1 MKKRFLCLFVFIL
14 FSLSVYAENF
24 PDIKYKNIGNKDKI
38 AYDET
43 ADTWS
48 KKFDKKTTNYFIKT
62 KGFGEFYDYLYPNKN
77 FAFTT
82 SCEYEFIYNG
92 SLIGYSNRDLKF
104 YDIKFVN
111 NGLSKRELTREEIEK
126 ILPDY
131 HIIYLSDFSDKTNSY
146 KIKKHIGSLK
156 ILLVNDTNDT
166 FDDFRFSSGN
176 ASFKTFDLKGF
187 INVTKSGMIQFAK
200 NDSHINDKNWYVILV
215 R

>member
-1 MKKRFLCLFVFIL
+1 MKKIFLCLFVFIL
-14 FSLSVYAENF
+14 FGLSVCAENF

-82 SCEYEFIYNG
+82 NCEYEFIYND

-131 HIIYLSDFSDKTNSY
+131 HIIYLSDFSNKTGSY
-146 KIKKHIGSLK
+146 KIKKHLGDLK
-156 ILLVNDTNDT
+156 ILLVNDTNST
-166 FDDFRFSSGN
+166 FDEFLFTSGN
-176 ASFKTFDLKGF
+176 AKFKTYDLRGF
-187 INVTKSGMIQFAK
+187 IKVTKPGMIQFAK
-200 NDSHINDKNWYVILV
+200 NDDHKNSKDWYVLLV